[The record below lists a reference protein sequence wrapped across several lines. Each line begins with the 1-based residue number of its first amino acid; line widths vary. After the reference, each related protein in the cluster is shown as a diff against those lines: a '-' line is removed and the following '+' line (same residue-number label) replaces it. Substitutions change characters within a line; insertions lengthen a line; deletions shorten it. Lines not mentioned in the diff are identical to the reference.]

1 MVLPPCLTLPASLP
15 IIICMRNTF
24 SGRFRGWAVSL
35 AVLAV
40 GCSAP
45 AQKPVDASSATVQF
59 VYTSDSHYGVTRPS
73 FRGRQD
79 VDAHV
84 VNKAMVAQI
93 NALAGA
99 TLPDDGGV
107 MAGRKIG
114 GIDFLVNSGDI
125 ANRQESSRSVQ
136 SATVS
141 WKQFKADYLDGLT
154 LKDPVGRALAIFL
167 LPGNHDVSNAI
178 GYYRPMVPRIDAT
191 AMAEIYNL
199 MMKPAK
205 LRTKSTY
212 NYATDK
218 VNYSRDIKGVH
229 LAFINL
235 WPDAEVRAW
244 LANDLK
250 AVSSNTPVL
259 IFAHDQPDI
268 ESKHLT
274 NPNGRHDINAVDK
287 FENMVAEQLKDGMTT
302 EAPSTI
308 EQNELG
314 AFLKEHPNVKAYFHG
329 NENFNEFYTWTSPD
343 RRASI
348 RAFRVDSPM
357 RGRVSESDEK
367 KLSFQVG
374 VIDMAAKS
382 MTVRECLWN
391 VSSTSLC
398 WGASATVPLK

>member
-1 MVLPPCLTLPASLP
+1 MFGFPN
-15 IIICMRNTF
+15 R
-24 SGRFRGWAVSL
+24 L
-35 AVLAV
+35 AVYSLSTFILLSV

-45 AQKPVDASSATVQF
+45 AQKPADTAPAIVQF
-59 VYTSDSHYGVTRPS
+59 VYTSDSHYGVARPL
-73 FRGRQD
+73 FRGGRD

-99 TLPDDGGV
+99 ALPKDGGA
-107 MAGRKIG
+107 MAGQKIG

-125 ANRQESSRSVQ
+125 ANRQEAHRSIQ
-136 SATVS
+136 SASAS
-141 WKQFKADYLDGLT
+141 WQQFKADYLDGLT

-178 GYYRPMVPRIDAT
+178 GYYRRLNPRIDAT

-205 LRTKSTY
+205 PRTQSTY

-218 VNYSRDIKGVH
+218 VNYSRNIKGVH

-235 WPDAEVRAW
+235 WPDAEARAW
-244 LANDLK
+244 LADDLK
-250 AVSSNTPVL
+250 TVSSNTPVL
-259 IFAHDQPDI
+259 LFTHDQPDI

-287 FENMVAEQLKDGMTT
+287 FENMVAEQLQDGTT
-302 EAPSTI
+302 TDAPSTI

-314 AFLKEHPNVKAYFHG
+314 AFLKAHPNVKAYFHG

-343 RRASI
+343 RRAAI

-357 RGRVSESDEK
+357 RGNVSGPDEK

-374 VIDMAAKS
+374 VIDMVSKS

-398 WGASATVPLK
+398 WGASATIPLK